1 MRISDWSSDVCSS
14 DLDAAGKT
22 GTSNDGRDSWFAGYT
37 GDHLAVVWVGNDQNE
52 MTGLYG
58 STGAMRVWSGL
69 FSRLPSTPLKVGN
82 EGLDWQW
89 VAQSSSTDASCPDAR
104 RFPFAKGYA
113 PPYQPCVYAHP
124 EPQEDQGG
132 GWRSWFGLE
141 PKHRDP
147 AR

>member
-1 MRISDWSSDVCSS
+1 MLVFFFKQKTAYEMRISDWSSDVCSS
-14 DLDAAGKT
+14 DL
-22 GTSNDGRDSWFAGYT
+22 
-37 GDHLAVVWVGNDQNE
+37 VGNDQNE

-113 PPYQPCVYAHP
+113 PPYQPCVYAQP
-124 EPQEDQGG
+124 EPEEEQGG
-132 GWRSWFGLE
+132 GWRSWFGLD
-141 PKHRDP
+141 PKPRDP
-147 AR
+147 AREVPQPAPTPPPHEQR

>member
-1 MRISDWSSDVCSS
+1 MIRRPPRSTRTDTLFPYTTLFRSGLGR
-14 DLDAAGKT
+14 LDAAGKT

-113 PPYQPCVYAHP
+113 PPYQPACM
-124 EPQEDQGG
+124 
-132 GWRSWFGLE
+132 RSPSPRRNRAAAG
-141 PKHRDP
+141 
-147 AR
+147 A

>member
-1 MRISDWSSDVCSS
+1 
-14 DLDAAGKT
+14 
-22 GTSNDGRDSWFAGYT
+22 
-37 GDHLAVVWVGNDQNE
+37 

-82 EGLDWQW
+82 EVLDWQC

-113 PPYQPCVYAHP
+113 PPSPPFVYAHP
-124 EPQEDQGG
+124 DPKEAQGG
-132 GWRSWFGLE
+132 GWRRWVWMEHTPRHHPHKVLHKAAT
-141 PKHRDP
+141 PTQTP
-147 AR
+147 QNA